1 MAITKRLVKGSAL
14 THVELDGNFTDYET
28 FKALYNTVDYSLSNN
43 GKVLYW
49 DNTANAV
56 RVKSLTASDITDF
69 STQFDTLLAG
79 KTTDNLIEG
88 SSKLYYTDAR
98 VDTKVRSLLD
108 NDVRITFK
116 NYTTTA
122 RDALAGV
129 SNGEVIYN
137 TTDNKFQGYENGAW
151 VNLV

>member
-108 NDVRITFK
+108 NDARITFK

>member
-14 THVELDGNFTDYET
+14 THAELDGNFTDYET
-28 FKALYNTVDYSLSNN
+28 FKALYNTVDYSVSND

-49 DNTANAV
+49 DNTANTV

-88 SSKLYYTDAR
+88 TGNLYFTDAR
-98 VDTKVRSLLD
+98 ADARVRNLLD
-108 NDVRITFK
+108 NDARITFG

-151 VNLV
+151 VNLI

>member
-88 SSKLYYTDAR
+88 SAKLYFTDAR
-98 VDTKVRSLLD
+98 ADARIRSLLD
-108 NDVRITFK
+108 SSARITFS

-122 RDALAGV
+122 RDALSGV